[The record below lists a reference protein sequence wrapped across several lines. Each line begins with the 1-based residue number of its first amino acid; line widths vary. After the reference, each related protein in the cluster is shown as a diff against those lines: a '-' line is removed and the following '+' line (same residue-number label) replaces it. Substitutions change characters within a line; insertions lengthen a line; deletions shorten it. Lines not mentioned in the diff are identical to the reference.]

1 MIAPPARAKSSEYV
15 LDYLN
20 QVSYEGYLF
29 SFGLPLEGDEVEKI
43 NVSRET
49 SLILRR
55 FKNQVT
61 I

>member
-1 MIAPPARAKSSEYV
+1 MKKASEYV

-29 SFGLPLEGDEVEKI
+29 SFGFPLEGDEVEKI
-43 NVSRET
+43 NVSTGNILDFTT
-49 SLILRR
+49 S
-55 FKNQVT
+55 KNQVT